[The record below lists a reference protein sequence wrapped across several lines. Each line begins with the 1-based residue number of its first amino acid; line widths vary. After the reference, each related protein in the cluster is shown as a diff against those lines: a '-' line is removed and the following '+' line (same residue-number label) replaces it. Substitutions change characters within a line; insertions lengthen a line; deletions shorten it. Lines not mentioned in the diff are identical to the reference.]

1 MPLWKIVMI
10 ALVFFGAAG
19 LWSAFIAPVENRF
32 WAETR
37 TELLYY
43 LPTGF
48 DWTNMEYMKTF
59 SKPILMITCIYY
71 GIFNVLI
78 GPVTEELYFRGYLSS
93 HYKKQ
98 GWFVPI
104 LISVLFSLYHF
115 WLPFNNVFR
124 VLVFTPVFYIVYR
137 KKNIYIGIWFHC
149 ICNLFS
155 VVSYVW
161 EIF

>member
-59 SKPILMITCIYY
+59 SKPIL
-71 GIFNVLI
+71 
-78 GPVTEELYFRGYLSS
+78 
-93 HYKKQ
+93 
-98 GWFVPI
+98 
-104 LISVLFSLYHF
+104 ISVLFSLYHF

-155 VVSYVW
+155 VVSYVL